1 MIDFIKLIEGIGFEK
16 NIFISTPN
24 TLIYEF
30 RNWEIKIIKGTKISW
45 SLQKPLEYDRVS
57 LNGNWDN
64 PINDTTLLN
73 KIFNSE
79 IRNFKLKELGI

>member
-30 RNWEIKIIKGTKISW
+30 LNWEIKIIKGTKINI
-45 SLQKPLEYDRVS
+45 K
-57 LNGNWDN
+57 
-64 PINDTTLLN
+64 
-73 KIFNSE
+73 
-79 IRNFKLKELGI
+79 